1 MTIMF
6 KNRLYT
12 SLLLST
18 LMLLTIPVKAQQV
31 TISNNL
37 LYDATLTPN
46 IGVDVKVDSTWS
58 VGANFGLNAWDIDKA
73 KNKKWRHLLVAPH
86 VRKFMNFKESMHR
99 YKAGYE
105 NGQPVYKDSL
115 RLRRFNYLEG
125 DLIRATS
132 STATSMWATP
142 ACPSDSTA
150 EPRTAVCRVTCW
162 HWEPSMAT
170 AGYWGATGGLRR
182 RPASLLAMP
191 GTVSMTVPPA
201 ATSTASTAASS
212 SCPC

>member
-1 MTIMF
+1 M
-6 KNRLYT
+6 NRYLIIAILFVWAVVT
-12 SLLLST
+12 AR
-18 LMLLTIPVKAQQV
+18 AQQV
-31 TISNNL
+31 AISNNL

-105 NGQPVYKDSL
+105 SGQPVYKDSL

-125 DLIRATS
+125 DLIYNHFNVGN
-132 STATSMWATP
+132 TSMP
-142 ACPSDSTA
+142 F
-150 EPRTAVCRVTCW
+150 
-162 HWEPSMAT
+162 
-170 AGYWGATGGLRR
+170 GL
-182 RPASLLAMP
+182 
-191 GTVSMTVPPA
+191 
-201 ATSTASTAASS
+201 
-212 SCPC
+212 

>member
-99 YKAGYE
+99 YQATRTVSPSTKTRCVCDG
-105 NGQPVYKDSL
+105 STTW
-115 RLRRFNYLEG
+115 
-125 DLIRATS
+125 RATS

-170 AGYWGATGGLRR
+170 AGYWGATGGSRR
-182 RPASLLAMP
+182 RPASL
-191 GTVSMTVPPA
+191 
-201 ATSTASTAASS
+201 
-212 SCPC
+212 

>member
-1 MTIMF
+1 M
-6 KNRLYT
+6 NRYSIIAILFVWAVVT
-12 SLLLST
+12 AR
-18 LMLLTIPVKAQQV
+18 AQQV
-31 TISNNL
+31 AISNNL

-125 DLIRATS
+125 A
-132 STATSMWATP
+132 SMWATP

-162 HWEPSMAT
+162 HWEPSMDT
-170 AGYWGATGGLRR
+170 AGYWVATGGSRR
-182 RPASLLAMP
+182 RQASL
-191 GTVSMTVPPA
+191 
-201 ATSTASTAASS
+201 
-212 SCPC
+212 